1 MPTLTAVRGESK
13 KKEAGVNI
21 DFSAIWEVSDAR
33 LIQDEV
39 TFSLVIFPVLFADC
53 THHRVHTFVVQTFTQ
68 PDNLAVYVQHV
79 CVYTTVVINCMHLVQ
94 TCGYAFFR
102 AEESTDT

>member
-21 DFSAIWEVSDAR
+21 DFSAIWELSDAR

-39 TFSLVIFPVLFADC
+39 TFTLAVFPVLFAVLY
-53 THHRVHTFVVQTFTQ
+53 TPSRSYQTTQ
-68 PDNLAVYVQHV
+68 PDNLAHEAVYV
-79 CVYTTVVINCMHLVQ
+79 
-94 TCGYAFFR
+94 
-102 AEESTDT
+102 